1 MPTSSTHQYGHLA
14 RTNTWDAQQTLAA
27 ALNLTGGQIA
37 FPATQVASSDA
48 HTFDDY
54 EEGTWTPVIGGSTSE
69 TGQSY
74 ANQNAAYIKLG
85 RLVIVY
91 FNVGLSAKGTITGNL
106 RIKGIPF
113 SIDSN
118 LTNFDSPFQASWQN
132 MANNYVNILFRAVT
146 AGSDLRVY
154 GNTAASTDFS
164 TQLTTTA
171 ITDTTLL
178 RGSVFYLSG
187 D

>member
-54 EEGTWTPVIGGSTSE
+54 EEGTWTPVIGGATSE
-69 TGQSY
+69 TGQAYS
-74 ANQNAAYIKLG
+74 NQNGAYIKLG

-91 FNVGLSAKGTITGNL
+91 INVGLSTKGTITGGL
-106 RIKGIPF
+106 RIKGLPF
-113 SIDSN
+113 SIDNN

-132 MANNYVNILFRAVT
+132 MASNFVNILYRAVQGES
-146 AGSDLRVY
+146 AIRVY
-154 GNTAASTDFS
+154 GNAAASTDFS
-164 TQLTTTA
+164 TQLSTTA
-171 ITDTTLL
+171 ITDTTVL